1 VRGHRP
7 KERMPALV
15 GESEEFLQFS
25 AQRPF
30 QTLASIPV
38 MGRTELC
45 LPHRSSPT
53 LFQRVDPT
61 RARMPP
67 LKEEYEEFLQA
78 NTQRNLREKG
88 ETTLQLVQDSLSAT
102 QKRNL
107 LLSNYSNGQKE
118 HGDQADL
125 VLPDQAVIFKG
136 QKESDGGDD
145 IQFKRTNPLDQVMME
160 TLVETFT
167 TQAMWL
173 IVQAMLSLS
182 VGHTLEAQTL
192 MEAPTLIFL
201 VLADLRMKISTVLAM
216 IIKEEVIRMTER
228 TRQIVSLSSL
238 PRSEQMEEVKADLCQ
253 AKHSSMSTCQQAMQV
268 FLSGA
273 YSAGSGMDINCTMTE
288 MARGK
293 GTTLNNFNT
302 GRVIEVAV

>member
-1 VRGHRP
+1 MVQSGASLPRLRTNFPPPVSAEPHCRPNIPPGNITLLEVQIGKTGAQMEEVQLPQTSVRGHRP

-78 NTQRNLREKG
+78 NTQRNLPEKG

-107 LLSNYSNGQKE
+107 LLSNYSNGQK
-118 HGDQADL
+118 
-125 VLPDQAVIFKG
+125 
-136 QKESDGGDD
+136 
-145 IQFKRTNPLDQVMME
+145 
-160 TLVETFT
+160 
-167 TQAMWL
+167 
-173 IVQAMLSLS
+173 
-182 VGHTLEAQTL
+182 VG
-192 MEAPTLIFL
+192 
-201 VLADLRMKISTVLAM
+201 V
-216 IIKEEVIRMTER
+216 
-228 TRQIVSLSSL
+228 
-238 PRSEQMEEVKADLCQ
+238 
-253 AKHSSMSTCQQAMQV
+253 
-268 FLSGA
+268 
-273 YSAGSGMDINCTMTE
+273 
-288 MARGK
+288 
-293 GTTLNNFNT
+293 
-302 GRVIEVAV
+302 